1 MRKKI
6 TQNKKTVLTRLTS
19 FLIAGSIIAAPIC
32 AVHATPTATQ
42 KNSSAS
48 TKTTQTIRKG
58 SSTSAKTAQTTHKG
72 SSASAKTTPAVKK
85 GSSASAKTTQTTKK
99 SSQASSK
106 SSLTKITISAAGDCT
121 LGSDIKSPA
130 SVNFY
135 AKYREKKN
143 PSYFLKKVKPIFKRD
158 DMTLVN
164 FEGTL
169 TNRTTRA
176 PKTFAFK
183 GNASYLKI
191 LQKGSVES
199 VSFANNHCRD
209 YGVGSYRDTI
219 KTFRKQKMP
228 FASYGKTTIY
238 KTKGKKI
245 GMVAVNGLDGVSSS
259 KNYIKSGLHKLKKQK
274 ADLIIVSMHCG
285 IERTYT
291 PNADQKTLAHYA
303 IDHGANLV
311 LGHHP
316 HVLQG
321 IEKYKSAYIV
331 YSLANF
337 CFGGNTNPPDKD
349 TMIYQQTFVF
359 QNDKLKKTNRIK
371 IIPCSVSSSSGINNY
386 QPTPAT
392 GKKATKIIQRVN
404 RYSKSLGKVSF
415 GKNGKIRSY

>member
-1 MRKKI
+1 MRKII

-48 TKTTQTIRKG
+48 
-58 SSTSAKTAQTTHKG
+58 
-72 SSASAKTTPAVKK
+72 
-85 GSSASAKTTQTTKK
+85 AKTTQTAKK
-99 SSQASSK
+99 SSQTSSK

-143 PSYFLKKVKPIFKRD
+143 PSYFLKKVKPIFEKD
-158 DMTLVN
+158 DLTLVN

-209 YGVGSYRDTI
+209 YGEGSYRDTI

-259 KNYIKSGLHKLKKQK
+259 KNYIKSGLRKLKKQK

-331 YSLANF
+331 
-337 CFGGNTNPPDKD
+337 
-349 TMIYQQTFVF
+349 
-359 QNDKLKKTNRIK
+359 
-371 IIPCSVSSSSGINNY
+371 
-386 QPTPAT
+386 
-392 GKKATKIIQRVN
+392 
-404 RYSKSLGKVSF
+404 
-415 GKNGKIRSY
+415 

>member
-19 FLIAGSIIAAPIC
+19 FLIAGSIIVAPIC

-48 TKTTQTIRKG
+48 SETP
-58 SSTSAKTAQTTHKG
+58 QTTH
-72 SSASAKTTPAVKK
+72 K

-99 SSQASSK
+99 SSQTSSK

-143 PSYFLKKVKPIFKRD
+143 PSYFLKKVKPIFEKD

-209 YGVGSYRDTI
+209 YGEGSYRDTI

-228 FASYGKTTIY
+228 FASYGY
-238 KTKGKKI
+238 
-245 GMVAVNGLDGVSSS
+245 
-259 KNYIKSGLHKLKKQK
+259 LHNHLQLK
-274 ADLIIVSMHCG
+274 
-285 IERTYT
+285 
-291 PNADQKTLAHYA
+291 
-303 IDHGANLV
+303 
-311 LGHHP
+311 
-316 HVLQG
+316 
-321 IEKYKSAYIV
+321 
-331 YSLANF
+331 
-337 CFGGNTNPPDKD
+337 
-349 TMIYQQTFVF
+349 YQDF
-359 QNDKLKKTNRIK
+359 
-371 IIPCSVSSSSGINNY
+371 
-386 QPTPAT
+386 
-392 GKKATKIIQRVN
+392 
-404 RYSKSLGKVSF
+404 
-415 GKNGKIRSY
+415 

>member
-6 TQNKKTVLTRLTS
+6 TQNKKTVLTWLTS
-19 FLIAGSIIAAPIC
+19 FLIAGSIIVAPIC

-48 TKTTQTIRKG
+48 SETTQTARKDSSTSTKTTQTIR
-58 SSTSAKTAQTTHKG
+58 
-72 SSASAKTTPAVKK
+72 K

-99 SSQASSK
+99 SGQTSSK

-143 PSYFLKKVKPIFKRD
+143 PSYFLKKVKPIFEKD

-209 YGVGSYRDTI
+209 YGEGSYRDTI

-228 FASYGKTTIY
+228 FASYGKT
-238 KTKGKKI
+238 
-245 GMVAVNGLDGVSSS
+245 S
-259 KNYIKSGLHKLKKQK
+259 K
-274 ADLIIVSMHCG
+274 
-285 IERTYT
+285 
-291 PNADQKTLAHYA
+291 
-303 IDHGANLV
+303 
-311 LGHHP
+311 
-316 HVLQG
+316 
-321 IEKYKSAYIV
+321 KSA
-331 YSLANF
+331 
-337 CFGGNTNPPDKD
+337 K
-349 TMIYQQTFVF
+349 MQ
-359 QNDKLKKTNRIK
+359 
-371 IIPCSVSSSSGINNY
+371 
-386 QPTPAT
+386 
-392 GKKATKIIQRVN
+392 
-404 RYSKSLGKVSF
+404 KV
-415 GKNGKIRSY
+415 

>member
-99 SSQASSK
+99 SSRTSSK

-169 TNRTTRA
+169 TNRCSENICVQRKCFLFENFT
-176 PKTFAFK
+176 K
-183 GNASYLKI
+183 G
-191 LQKGSVES
+191 V
-199 VSFANNHCRD
+199 CRIRIFCQQPLPGLWRGQLPGH
-209 YGVGSYRDTI
+209 YQNIS
-219 KTFRKQKMP
+219 
-228 FASYGKTTIY
+228 
-238 KTKGKKI
+238 KTK
-245 GMVAVNGLDGVSSS
+245 
-259 KNYIKSGLHKLKKQK
+259 
-274 ADLIIVSMHCG
+274 
-285 IERTYT
+285 
-291 PNADQKTLAHYA
+291 NA
-303 IDHGANLV
+303 
-311 LGHHP
+311 
-316 HVLQG
+316 
-321 IEKYKSAYIV
+321 
-331 YSLANF
+331 F
-337 CFGGNTNPPDKD
+337 CF
-349 TMIYQQTFVF
+349 
-359 QNDKLKKTNRIK
+359 LW
-371 IIPCSVSSSSGINNY
+371 
-386 QPTPAT
+386 
-392 GKKATKIIQRVN
+392 
-404 RYSKSLGKVSF
+404 
-415 GKNGKIRSY
+415 

>member
-19 FLIAGSIIAAPIC
+19 FLIAGSIIVAPIC

-199 VSFANNHCRD
+199 VSFANNHC
-209 YGVGSYRDTI
+209 RDTI